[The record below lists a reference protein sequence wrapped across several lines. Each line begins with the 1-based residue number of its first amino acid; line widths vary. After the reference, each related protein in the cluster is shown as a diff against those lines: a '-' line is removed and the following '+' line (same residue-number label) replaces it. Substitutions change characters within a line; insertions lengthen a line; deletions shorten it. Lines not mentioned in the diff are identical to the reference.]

1 MPQIVIATKHQK
13 GHLIAPLLA
22 PLGYEVDETD
32 AFDTDSLG
40 TFSGEIARTC
50 TPEQAAYIK
59 AKQACQNSDAEFG
72 LGSEGSFTSGPYFGL
87 MTHNTEILCLYQRS
101 TNTAIYAQAS
111 GAFAPRGLTIDE
123 HTTSGTVAQTCSQF
137 KNQHWILSLP
147 NALEKGLNLTQLQ
160 ARLNHHKPLTGQI
173 TPDLRAM
180 YSPQRQAMIVSAAK
194 DLIRRLKTKCPE
206 CDTANFVIKK
216 TLPGLLCAQCTLPTK
231 QIKTYISHCDH
242 CQFSVSEPSK
252 HTEGDP
258 TYCQLCNP

>member
-1 MPQIVIATKHQK
+1 MLQIVIATKHQK

-22 PLGYEVDETD
+22 PLGYEVSETG

-50 TPEQAAYIK
+50 SPEQAAYIK
-59 AKQACQNSDAEFG
+59 AKQACLKSDTEFG

-101 TNTAIYAQAS
+101 TDRTIYAQAS

-123 HTTSGTVAQTCSQF
+123 QTTSETVAQTCAKF
-137 KNQHWILSLP
+137 EDQHWILTLP
-147 NALEKGLNLTQLQ
+147 NALEKGLSLCQLQ
-160 ARLNHHKPLTGQI
+160 ARLNDYKPQSGHI

-180 YSPQRQAMIVSAAK
+180 NSPQRQLMIIKAAK
-194 DLIRRLKTKCPE
+194 DLVRRLNAKCPE

-216 TLPGLLCAQCTLPTK
+216 ALPGLICGQCSLPTK
-231 QIKTYISHCDH
+231 QIKTYVSHCDH
-242 CQFSVSEPSK
+242 CQFSLSVPSK
-252 HTEGDP
+252 NTEGDP